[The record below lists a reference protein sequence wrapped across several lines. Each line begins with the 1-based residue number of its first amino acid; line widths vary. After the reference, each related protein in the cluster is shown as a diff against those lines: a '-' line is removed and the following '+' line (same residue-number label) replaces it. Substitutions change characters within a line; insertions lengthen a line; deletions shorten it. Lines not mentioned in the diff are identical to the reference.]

1 VPREYRYSHKALMVA
16 IRYKSMIVALRLKA
30 APKVKFRPVCA
41 IPLAAILS
49 VNKNQSDSAVC
60 ALYLRKKE
68 ISSKT
73 IGTTS

>member
-1 VPREYRYSHKALMVA
+1 MVA

-60 ALYLRKKE
+60 ALFLRENKSLVKQ
-68 ISSKT
+68 
-73 IGTTS
+73 IGGRLDAL